1 MSSTYY
7 LGTSPSEALGD
18 SPQFF
23 YGLRRN
29 SDGELFF
36 VRSDQLRDL
45 DDVEINTPGSISETF
60 EDFQAG
66 IDFLDGIDIT
76 HELVYENLKFQPN
89 SFETLLN
96 LVDEFN
102 GLTLI
107 PELYYLDLPLAKKE
121 KVSDFKSPFPVREI
135 SLVYHRPFAKLRLI
149 NALSI
154 EIRNIILPFLQT
166 SKLKNKDMQIAKI

>member
-7 LGTSPSEALGD
+7 LGTSPDEALGD
-18 SPQFF
+18 SPRFF

-36 VRSDQLRDL
+36 VRSDQIRDT

-76 HELVYENLKFQPN
+76 HELVYENLKYPQYKWDNRSIFYYI
-89 SFETLLN
+89 
-96 LVDEFN
+96 DAN
-102 GLTLI
+102 GQLTMRI
-107 PELYYLDLPLAKKE
+107 NRNYTYPTG
-121 KVSDFKSPFPVREI
+121 I
-135 SLVYHRPFAKLRLI
+135 SS
-149 NALSI
+149 NG
-154 EIRNIILPFLQT
+154 
-166 SKLKNKDMQIAKI
+166 